1 MNQVSWIILLIF
13 LIPAVG
19 LLAWSVLSGSIIRV
33 PPGQLGLVL
42 LRGRPTGRTLR
53 PGLNFVFTF
62 FRRVVV
68 LYPSIELTYRAGES
82 AATEPSVL
90 SSSGP
95 ALDLWLGDHTR
106 ASLFYVVR
114 FRLPP
119 DQLRLVHERLGP
131 YGIFGFVRD
140 KSALVL
146 ADALSEDG
154 VEVDDLLGSS
164 VLRTGPRLAEAL
176 SVALAAD
183 GLELSEFGLRVLDLG
198 RTGEVIQATARAR
211 HELRLE
217 AASAETRRASALNDA
232 ALSTTSEEV
241 AGTAWRYRKRDLWL
255 DLAHRPNVPVLVPTD
270 SDAPTPAPQQ
280 IQNPGG
286 GPA

>member
-1 MNQVSWIILLIF
+1 MSQASWIILLVF

-19 LLAWSVLSGSIIRV
+19 LLVWVLVSGSIIRI
-33 PPGQLGLVL
+33 PSGQLGLVL
-42 LRGRPTGRTLR
+42 QRGRPTGRTLL
-53 PGLNFVFTF
+53 PGVNFVFAF
-62 FRRVVV
+62 FRRLVV

-82 AATEPSVL
+82 ATTEPSAL

-95 ALDLWLGDHTR
+95 ALDLWLGDRTR

-119 DQLRLVHERLGP
+119 DQLRVVHERLGP
-131 YGIFGFVRD
+131 QGIFGFVRD

-146 ADALSEDG
+146 ADALSDDG
-154 VEVDDLLGSS
+154 VEVDDLLGSA
-164 VLRTGPRLAEAL
+164 VLSTGPRLAEVL
-176 SVALAAD
+176 SSALAAE
-183 GLELSEFGLRVLDLG
+183 GLELNEFGLRVLDLG

-211 HELRLE
+211 HELQLE
-217 AASAETRRASALNDA
+217 AASAETRRASAVNDV

-270 SDAPTPAPQQ
+270 SDSSTPIPQQ
-280 IQNPGG
+280 NQTDGG
-286 GPA
+286 NRA